1 MKPKAS
7 TVSNFTSPKP
17 MPESVG
23 IKNPTKNSIVKI
35 EKNIKLEKICE
46 NKSPTRIE

>member
-23 IKNPTKNSIVKI
+23 IKTPTKNNVVKI
-35 EKNIKLEKICE
+35 EKNMKPE
-46 NKSPTRIE
+46 NI

>member
-7 TVSNFTSPKP
+7 TVSNFTSPNP

-23 IKNPTKNSIVKI
+23 IKIPTKNIVAKI
-35 EKNIKLEKICE
+35 EQNMKPDNI
-46 NKSPTRIE
+46 